1 MKPEKKQKYQSV
13 NSEERLK
20 IIKYFIEGSLSASQI
35 AQITGYNLSTIKAIF
50 RVYRNEG
57 RIDKKQK
64 RDRELHAQKNV
75 AVFIVDEETRYLK
88 FIVKQQTK
96 KEVILRSHEKFME
109 TSNDIVNITLQKA
122 ENEIRN
128 NLSNLQSKRN
138 FDESLESILKNG
150 IKEKE
155 IINIPQRRNY
165 QFEPNSYI
173 DVKTISNLFKQREN
187 LPQKK
192 TCTQTPQNFGMHQE
206 QQLTEI
212 KRVFEFQVQE
222 YLRKSQYE
230 NLK

>member
-1 MKPEKKQKYQSV
+1 MKPQQKQKYQSV

-88 FIVKQQTK
+88 FIIKQQTK
-96 KEVILRSHEKFME
+96 KEVILRSHEKYME

-122 ENEIRN
+122 QNEIRN

-187 LPQKK
+187 LPLKK
-192 TCTQTPQNFGMHQE
+192 TCTQTSQNFGMHQE
-206 QQLTEI
+206 QQLSDV
-212 KRVFEFQVQE
+212 KRIFEFQVEE
-222 YLRKSQYE
+222 YLRKSQQE